1 MYHLLNNH
9 VFLNYVKPSLF
20 ELLPLGS
27 FAKLFLDSL
36 KIEIQLYL
44 WNFVQFGEPQLQIHF
59 DSWYRSLGRQ

>member
-1 MYHLLNNH
+1 
-9 VFLNYVKPSLF
+9 
-20 ELLPLGS
+20 
-27 FAKLFLDSL
+27 LDSL